1 MSPVRLLTSVLGA
14 VVDVASAASVPAGV
28 ISTRLSLFSR
38 DSRIFRRISRII
50 EKVSSFGSSS

>member
-14 VVDVASAASVPAGV
+14 VTDVASAASIPIWV